1 MLPHL
6 LPHDCAV
13 SREQQGTVGNAER
26 PRLRSFPAY
35 ARSTRNDRKQVNG
48 GAGGIR
54 THERV
59 APLHTF
65 QACAFDHSAT
75 APHFRL
81 EAAASNGLSVLSQA
95 AALCQSVT
103 HEKTL
108 PRRPHLRPHLAVLR
122 SVCAGRAGCVSIA
135 RRDRGTG
142 ACVRMGGD
150 RAGGFA
156 GNGAVGRS

>member
-1 MLPHL
+1 MTYQMIRFEL
-6 LPHDCAV
+6 LRRGRCITLLMKAI
-13 SREQQGTVGNAER
+13 TVAIYLGAGK
-26 PRLRSFPAY
+26 SAQIG
-35 ARSTRNDRKQVNG
+35 ARNG
-48 GAGGIR
+48 GDGGIR

-75 APHFRL
+75 APHCRL
-81 EAAASNGLSVLSQA
+81 EAAASNVLSVLSQA

-108 PRRPHLRPHLAVLR
+108 PRRPRLRPHLAVLR

-156 GNGAVGRS
+156 GNGAVGGS